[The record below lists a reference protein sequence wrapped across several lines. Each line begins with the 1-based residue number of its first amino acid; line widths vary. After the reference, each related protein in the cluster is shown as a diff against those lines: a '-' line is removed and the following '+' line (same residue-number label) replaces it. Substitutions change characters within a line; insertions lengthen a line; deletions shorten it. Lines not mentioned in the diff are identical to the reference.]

1 MWIDIEQ
8 IDIGRL
14 AIKLSA
20 ALDKWIADENSYKS
34 KTDIAPLFIVQC
46 PSHFEIALTLRVK
59 DLKRT
64 AIVGYE
70 AGYQRYTWSP
80 YLYEEIA
87 DSIVFDTLAGDYPI
101 LKADF
106 SEPDKIVWAGGK
118 EAADTKAQSIG
129 DFLSYYENLNE
140 RAKERIWISKDF
152 PLKKLL

>member
-1 MWIDIEQ
+1 MWINIEQ
-8 IDIGRL
+8 IDIDRL
-14 AIKLSA
+14 AIKLSV
-20 ALDKWIADENSYKS
+20 ALDKWIVNENSYKS
-34 KTDIAPLFIVQC
+34 KTDIAPLFIEQC
-46 PSHFEIALTLRVK
+46 PSHFEIALTLRIK
-59 DLKRT
+59 ALKRT

-70 AGYQRYTWSP
+70 AGYQRYVWSP

-118 EAADTKAQSIG
+118 EAGDAKAQSIG
-129 DFLSYYENLNE
+129 DFLSYYEDLNE

-152 PLKKLL
+152 PLEKLL

>member
-14 AIKLSA
+14 AIKLSV
-20 ALDKWIADENSYKS
+20 ALNKWIAEENSYKN

-46 PSHFEIALTLRVK
+46 PSHFEIALILRVK
-59 DLKRT
+59 ALKQT

-80 YLYEEIA
+80 YLYDEIA

-106 SEPDKIVWAGGK
+106 SEPDKIVWAGAK
-118 EAADTKAQSIG
+118 EATDAKAQSIG
-129 DFLSYYENLNE
+129 GFLSYYEDLNE
-140 RAKERIWISKDF
+140 RAKERIWINKDL
-152 PLKKLL
+152 PLENLL